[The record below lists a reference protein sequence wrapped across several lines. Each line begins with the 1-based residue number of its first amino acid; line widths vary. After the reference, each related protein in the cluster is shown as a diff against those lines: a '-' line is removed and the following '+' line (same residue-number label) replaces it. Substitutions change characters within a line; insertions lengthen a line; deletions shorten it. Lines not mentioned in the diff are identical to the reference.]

1 MIQEVGK
8 VIEVFIPKEYK
19 NGQLLDVM
27 DRTQIGF
34 KVKTNSQTYEIVQK
48 QNEIN
53 ANIMKNDLVIITKQT
68 ISNKDFIEIDLYEG
82 DKDV

>member
-53 ANIMKNDLVIITKQT
+53 ATIMKNDLVIITKQT

>member
-82 DKDV
+82 DKDA